1 MKAARPSRDPRPL
14 PRPNVSQEDPTS
26 TTDATESGVGLRSRL
41 RALPSVDALRR
52 AVLDELAQSVTLR
65 REQQVTRAARITLH
79 AGQEAPTLATLCR
92 RALQELERETLPRLR
107 PVINATGVIVNTNL
121 GRAPLSEQAIAH
133 VAAVAR
139 GYSTLE
145 FDLASGERGSRQSP
159 VRTLLCELTG
169 AEEAL
174 VVNNNAA
181 AVLLALTALAHGREV
196 IISRG
201 ELVEIGGGF
210 RVPDV
215 LRQSGARLVEVGT
228 TNRTRARDYEAAI
241 TPETAALLAVHPS
254 NFRVVG
260 FTESPAL
267 RELAA
272 LARAHGLP
280 LVHDLGSGALERTER
295 YGLAH
300 EPMPQESVAA
310 GADLICFS
318 GDKLLGGPQAG
329 VIVGRAILIGALAR
343 HPLARALRLDKLTL
357 AALEVTLRQHLD
369 GAAREQVPIWRMITM
384 PPEEL
389 RVRAETWARRLREAG
404 LAAVTLP
411 GESTVGGGSLPGETL
426 PTTLCAVSQLNA
438 PIDDTDDVDRRAA
451 DAAGVLAQRLR
462 CGDPVV
468 VARVLR
474 KRLLLDPRTVPPEMD
489 DVVIDAV
496 LRAARGD

>member
-1 MKAARPSRDPRPL
+1 MR
-14 PRPNVSQEDPTS
+14 T
-26 TTDATESGVGLRSRL
+26 RL
-41 RALPSVDALRR
+41 RALPSVDVLRR
-52 AVLDELAQSVTLR
+52 AVLDELTQLGTPQ
-65 REQQVTRAARITLH
+65 RERQVTQAARKAL
-79 AGQEAPTLATLCR
+79 QEARASVRAGHEPPMFAALSR
-92 RALQELERETLPRLR
+92 RALHELERAMLPGLR

-121 GRAPLSEQAIAH
+121 GRAPLSEEAIAH
-133 VAAVAR
+133 VADVAR

-145 FDLASGERGSRQSP
+145 FDLAAGERGSRQAP
-159 VRTLLCELTG
+159 VRALLCELTG

-196 IISRG
+196 IVSRG

-241 TPETAALLAVHPS
+241 TAETAALLAVHPS

-267 RELAA
+267 ADLAT
-272 LARAHGLP
+272 LAGAHDLP
-280 LVHDLGSGALERTER
+280 LIHDLGSGALERTER

-329 VIVGRAILIGALAR
+329 VIVGRATFISALAR
-343 HPLARALRLDKLTL
+343 HPLARALRIDKLTL

-369 GAAREQVPIWRMITM
+369 SPARLQVPVWRMIAM
-384 PPEEL
+384 PPEDL
-389 RVRAETWARRLREAG
+389 RLRAEAWARRLREAG
-404 LAAVTLP
+404 LAAQVMP

-426 PTTLCAVSQLNA
+426 PTTLCAVSPSA
-438 PIDDTDDVDRRAA
+438 VRRDDDSDDADRHAA
-451 DAAGVLAQRLR
+451 DEVSALAERLR
-462 CGDPVV
+462 LGDPAV

-474 KRLLLDPRTVPPEMD
+474 KRLLLDPRTVPPAMD
-489 DVVIDAV
+489 SVVVDAV